1 MAQTVKLKR
10 SAASGKVPDT
20 DSLELGEIDINTS
33 DGKIYFEKNDG
44 SATVQSILTTNTAL
58 PITGSLQMCGST
70 TYVVGVTGSINTSG
84 DGRVYEQGNSVIDHA
99 TAMSI
104 VFGG

>member
-10 SAASGKVPDT
+10 SSVAGKAPSTGD
-20 DSLELGEIDINTS
+20 LQLGEIAVNTN
-33 DGKIYFEKNDG
+33 DGKMYFERSG
-44 SATVQSILTTNTAL
+44 SEVSIQAILTTNTIV
-58 PITGSLQMCGST
+58 PITGSLNLSGSST
-70 TYVVGVTGSINTSG
+70 HVLGVTGSINTSG
-84 DGRVYEQGNSVIDHA
+84 DGRVYEQGNSIIDHA

>member
-1 MAQTVKLKR
+1 M
-10 SAASGKVPDT
+10 S
-20 DSLELGEIDINTS
+20 
-33 DGKIYFEKNDG
+33 
-44 SATVQSILTTNTAL
+44 
-58 PITGSLQMCGST
+58 GST